1 MEIIGNYCITSG
13 KECFDTK
20 GDAQKAMHRLDK
32 KGAKK
37 GAVYFCPDC
46 NKWHITHYGYSKSKN
61 IRQTKIKNNMAGT
74 GKFKIGSELKFK
86 DNLGS
91 PLKCGDFVR
100 NTITGAEGVITQYG
114 VVKSNNG
121 NYKLCDNIW
130 EVIENVA
137 EKMQTAKERVVEG
150 VKEENKLLA
159 EAREIA
165 KVAREAEE
173 TIKTLESFSDDELLD
188 EVLKRNFSVRTLA
201 EHGISTYGV
210 PEAEDQT
217 LADELR
223 GRGYEV
229 TAEKTVKVSL

>member
-1 MEIIGNYCITSG
+1 MAVLEGNYCPTSG

-32 KGAKK
+32 KGTKK

-61 IRQTKIKNNMAGT
+61 IRQTKIKNDMAGT

-100 NTITGAEGVITQYG
+100 NTITGTEGVITQYG

-130 EVIENVA
+130 EVVTKKDEPSDISIGAIESEA
-137 EKMQTAKERVVEG
+137 TELIGEHKE
-150 VKEENKLLA
+150 
-159 EAREIA
+159 
-165 KVAREAEE
+165 
-173 TIKTLESFSDDELLD
+173 KTLDDFSVDEIIHKVFELDDEKKLTAEQ
-188 EVLKRNFSVRTLA
+188 EVMLSDFAFRRFFA
-201 EHGISTYGV
+201 
-210 PEAEDQT
+210 DQC

-223 GRGYEV
+223 KRGYEV
-229 TAEKTVKVSL
+229 MAEKTVKVIL